1 MLKDYTLVDTSAWY
15 ALFDED
21 DKHHERADIFYDRNL
36 SPFVTTNFI
45 VDETLT
51 LVKKRLG
58 HRQAV
63 EAGKDLWNKE
73 LSSLITITPEDE
85 ATAWRIFQRYDDK
98 GFSFTDCTTFAVMER
113 LKIPYIFTFD
123 EHFKQ
128 YGKFKCLP

>member
-1 MLKDYTLVDTSAWY
+1 MLVDTSAWY

-21 DKHHERADIFYDRNL
+21 DKHHERANIFYDHNL
-36 SPFVTTNFI
+36 SPFVTINFI
-45 VDETLT
+45 IDETLT

-63 EAGKDLWNKE
+63 EAGKDLCNKE
-73 LSSLITITPEDE
+73 LSSLVTITAEDE

-113 LKIPYIFTFD
+113 LKIPSVFTFD
-123 EHFKQ
+123 DHFKQ
-128 YGKFKCLP
+128 YGKFKCLT

>member
-1 MLKDYTLVDTSAWY
+1 LLKDYILADTSAWY

-21 DKHHERADIFYDRNL
+21 DKHHERANIFYVRNL
-36 SPFVTTNFI
+36 FPFVTTNFI
-45 VDETLT
+45 IDETLT

-63 EAGKDLWNKE
+63 EAGKNLINQE
-73 LSSLITITPEDE
+73 SSSLITITPEDE
-85 ATAWRIFQRYDDK
+85 STAWRIFQRYDDK

-113 LKIPYIFTFD
+113 LKIPSVFTFD